1 MGVRVIL
8 VCNNIKCGS
17 NYGLDFPSK
26 KQIFFPHNSFYIL
39 LEQSKKIFWQF
50 FNWGFVAL
58 MV

>member
-50 FNWGFVAL
+50 FN
-58 MV
+58 